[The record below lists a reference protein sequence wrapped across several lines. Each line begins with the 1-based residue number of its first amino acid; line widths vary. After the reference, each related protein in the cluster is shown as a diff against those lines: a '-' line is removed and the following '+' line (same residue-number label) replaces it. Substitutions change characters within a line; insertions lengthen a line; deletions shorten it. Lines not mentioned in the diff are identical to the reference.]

1 VTTFRLRP
9 VDVQFGGWLY
19 RIEPRPA
26 ADWIEVVLTGDL
38 ADIFPGLLGDLALE
52 RDVWDQVFSGEQGQD
67 DIARAAHE
75 ALAAAAGRPWWEAQR
90 LIQSASDPRIKAVV
104 FGALVRSGFDFEVRP
119 LAAFLDAAYSFAV
132 ENTTE
137 EQRAKLDL
145 ELKTPPP
152 GAGEAEVYDDEE
164 AEADFM
170 AALGDTGA
178 RG

>member
-1 VTTFRLRP
+1 
-9 VDVQFGGWLY
+9 
-19 RIEPRPA
+19 
-26 ADWIEVVLTGDL
+26 
-38 ADIFPGLLGDLALE
+38 
-52 RDVWDQVFSGEQGQD
+52 
-67 DIARAAHE
+67 
-75 ALAAAAGRPWWEAQR
+75 
-90 LIQSASDPRIKAVV
+90 
-104 FGALVRSGFDFEVRP
+104 VRSGFDFEVRP

-152 GAGEAEVYDDEE
+152 GIEEAEVYDDDE

>member
-19 RIEPRPA
+19 RMEPRPA
-26 ADWIEVVLTGDL
+26 ADWIEAVLSGDL
-38 ADIFPGLLGDLALE
+38 ADIFPGL
-52 RDVWDQVFSGEQGQD
+52 
-67 DIARAAHE
+67 RAAHE

-170 AALGDTGA
+170 AALGDTGS